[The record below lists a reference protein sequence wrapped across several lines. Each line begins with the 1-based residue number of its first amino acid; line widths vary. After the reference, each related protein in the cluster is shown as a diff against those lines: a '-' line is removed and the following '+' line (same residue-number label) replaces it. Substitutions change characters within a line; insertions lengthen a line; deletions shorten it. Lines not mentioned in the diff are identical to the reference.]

1 MTQINVPVAQV
12 LQWHNERL
20 QLGSTLMGLLNQN
33 RIEAFYN
40 KNSVRIQS
48 ILGKNEKILRE
59 FYQFDGGNV
68 LRNGDT
74 PVLLEGKTEEGFK
87 DAMTKFQTE
96 IVAINI

>member
-68 LRNGDT
+68 LRDGDT
-74 PVLLEGKTEEGFK
+74 PVLLKGKTEEGLK
-87 DAMTKFQTE
+87 EAMTKFQTE